1 VFVKTLENEHYVKS
15 LTLWCQRAFRY
26 VKYATQEGNL
36 WFFAMLF
43 LLWFFFFLPKF
54 LFLRISFL
62 FFNHQGRSDTRV
74 VGIMYGLESGAGPPC
89 LTPEA

>member
-1 VFVKTLENEHYVKS
+1 MFVKTLENEHYVKS
-15 LTLWCQRAFRY
+15 LTLWCERAFRY
-26 VKYATQEGNL
+26 VKYATQEGNYGFL
-36 WFFAMLF
+36 QCCFFYG
-43 LLWFFFFLPKF
+43 FFFFPKF

-74 VGIMYGLESGAGPPC
+74 VGIMYGLKSGAGPPC